1 MNTKSYLLVVL
12 LACIATIG
20 VNAQGVKIYKNRGS
34 MQTINYNM
42 LDSIVTYEKAETEAT
57 LMNQTDRQRSG
68 ERNITPLKWQQ
79 SQSEPAQRAE
89 RIRQ

>member
-1 MNTKSYLLVVL
+1 MKRYEVIPWDGQYNVADNNYLDPVVFDH
-12 LACIATIG
+12 AIT
-20 VNAQGVKIYKNRGS
+20 
-34 MQTINYNM
+34 QT
-42 LDSIVTYEKAETEAT
+42 KAETEAT